1 MAYLYLI
8 TLKEG
13 IINQEIINEG
23 LTNLT
28 SKYSITLTFIDGL
41 KILTSSIFVGFLLR
55 FLYKKY
61 ATTFSSKD
69 NFGNSI
75 LVITISVAALIA
87 VVKSSLALSLGLV
100 GALSV
105 IRFRTAVKEPYSL
118 AFLLF
123 AICIGISI
131 GAAQFTFGIMTFIAG
146 FIAVY
151 IVYNFPNRNI
161 IGSKDYEIDTDT
173 LIIELPHNSN
183 LKMLYKI
190 IISHSY
196 YYSIQSLEEE
206 YNGPINLTIKI
217 KIKSQD
223 DFEKLR
229 NKINDH
235 FAHLGMSYINSPVI

>member
-13 IINQEIINEG
+13 IINEG

-28 SKYSITLTFIDGL
+28 SKYSIALTFIEGL
-41 KILTSSIFVGFLLR
+41 KILTLSIFAGFLLR

-223 DFEKLR
+223 DFEELR